1 MLKIP
6 KTELWLEDSVKIP
19 KKMLLQ
25 EYWVFKIPKKC
36 YDKNTECLKYL
47 KNVRTI
53 RLNVNNT

>member
-1 MLKIP
+1 MTRKQ
-6 KTELWLEDSVKIP
+6 SVKIP